1 MRKGRTTTGAHEFIQ
16 AGCVYAMHKCAQRKN
31 ARKACYVRNNNP
43 SPRIVKTIMIA
54 AGENINFQI
63 IHISELQSLLLLL
76 LVPRWKLLQVVVL

>member
-1 MRKGRTTTGAHEFIQ
+1 M
-16 AGCVYAMHKCAQRKN
+16 YAMHKCAQRKN
-31 ARKACYVRNNNP
+31 ARKACYVRNNNNTNNNP

-76 LVPRWKLLQVVVL
+76 LVPRWKLLLQVVVL